1 MSARALAIVGL
12 AASLLLGG
20 CNQTMTRENTGQ
32 LIGGI
37 AGGVLGAQVGDGSG
51 RTAAIVAGTLLGAY
65 LGGELARY
73 MDDNDRRQANHA
85 LEYNRTSQ
93 TSSWQ
98 NPDTGYRYDVTPE
111 RTYSAGGSA
120 CREYSTRAWIDG
132 REELV
137 YGTACRQS
145 DGSWVASS

>member
-1 MSARALAIVGL
+1 MHKQMLAVAGL
-12 AASLLLGG
+12 GAVLLLGG

-73 MDDNDRRQANHA
+73 MDDNDRLRANRA
-85 LEYNRTSQ
+85 LEYTPSNQ

-98 NPDTGYRYDVTPE
+98 NPDTGYRYDVTPQ
-111 RTYSAGGSA
+111 RTYYEDGTP

-132 REELV
+132 REERV
-137 YGTACRQS
+137 YGTACRS
-145 DGSWVASS
+145 GDGTWVASN